1 MAVRTPGKLL
11 VVALLVAVT
20 LAAYAPLFGNAFV
33 NYDDDLYIT
42 NNHHVRGGL
51 EAESVTWAFT
61 TFQGANWF
69 PLTRLSWMLDAEL
82 FGLNA
87 TGFHLTNLLL
97 HVANAVLVFLV
108 LARMTGA
115 IGASAFVAA
124 IFAVHP
130 LHVESVAWAA
140 ARKDVLSGLFALLAL
155 LAYERYVRSPRPR
168 GWYAALTAALAL
180 GLMAKPTLV
189 TLPFLLLLLDEWPL
203 VRLRRPEPPATWE
216 SSRVRRAIA
225 EKLPLLVL
233 VAAAS
238 AVTWVAQHSG
248 GTVQSLEIYP
258 LAVRAQNALVA
269 TIAYIAKAFWPSG
282 LAVFYPHPG
291 RALPIAQVVGAA
303 AALTAIS
310 AGVVYALRRRPYLA
324 VGWLWFI
331 GGLVPVIGLVQVGQ
345 AAMADRYTYLPLI
358 GLAVMLAWGAHESAQ
373 HSRALARGVA
383 ALGAVVVVVLA
394 WVTADQ
400 VRTWR
405 SSVTLLEHALR
416 VTERNHVAHT
426 NLGLALAGA
435 DQLDAA
441 AAHLL
446 AALRFAPGAPMASGL
461 LAELRVRQARLE
473 DARRHYQAAL
483 RRRPYLAVGW
493 LWFVGGLVPVIGLV
507 QVGQA
512 AMADRYTYLPLI
524 GLAVMVAWGARESA
538 ERSRALARGAAALGT
553 VVVVALAWIT
563 AEQVRTWR
571 SSVTLLEHA
580 LRVTERNHVAHTNLG
595 LALAGADRLDAAAA
609 HLLAALRFA
618 PGAPM
623 ANGLLAE
630 LRVRQERLED
640 ARRHYQAALRN
651 QPEEVRWLV
660 GLGSVLLQLEEF
672 ARAESRYRTALQ
684 IRASAASAHAG
695 LGLALLGQERVD
707 AAIASFEE
715 ARRLEPAE
723 AQVHEQLGRALQRAG
738 RDAEAIAAYREA
750 HRLGARSS
758 LLLNNLA
765 WLLATSDRASPGD
778 PAEAVAFAGKAV
790 AATRRMNPA
799 VLDTL
804 AVAYAAAGRP
814 QDALRTAR
822 EALAVAEEKGDD
834 ALASEIRERIE
845 SYTAGSR

>member
-1 MAVRTPGKLL
+1 MAGRTPSKLL

-42 NNHHVRGGL
+42 HNHHVRSGL
-51 EAESVTWAFT
+51 EAESVAWAFT

-87 TGFHLTNLLL
+87 TGFHFTNLLL
-97 HVANAVLVFLV
+97 HVANVVLVFLV

-155 LAYERYVRSPRPR
+155 LAYERYVRAPRPR
-168 GWYAALTAALAL
+168 RWYAAITAALAL

-203 VRLRRPEPPATWE
+203 ARLRPPEPPAAWE
-216 SSRVRRAIA
+216 RSRVRRAIA
-225 EKLPLLVL
+225 EKLPLLAL

-238 AVTWVAQHSG
+238 AVTFVAQRSG

-258 LAVRAQNALVA
+258 LAVRMQNALVA
-269 TIAYIAKAFWPSG
+269 TVAYIGKTFWPSG

-291 RALPIAQVVGAA
+291 RALPIAQVLGAA
-303 AALTAIS
+303 ALLTAIS
-310 AGVVYALRRRPYLA
+310 VGVL
-324 VGWLWFI
+324 
-331 GGLVPVIGLVQVGQ
+331 
-345 AAMADRYTYLPLI
+345 T
-358 GLAVMLAWGAHESAQ
+358 
-373 HSRALARGVA
+373 
-383 ALGAVVVVVLA
+383 
-394 WVTADQ
+394 
-400 VRTWR
+400 
-405 SSVTLLEHALR
+405 
-416 VTERNHVAHT
+416 
-426 NLGLALAGA
+426 
-435 DQLDAA
+435 
-441 AAHLL
+441 
-446 AALRFAPGAPMASGL
+446 
-461 LAELRVRQARLE
+461 
-473 DARRHYQAAL
+473 AL

-538 ERSRALARGAAALGT
+538 EHSRALARGAAALGA
-553 VVVVALAWIT
+553 VVVMALAWVT

-595 LALAGADRLDAAAA
+595 MVLAGGDRLDAAAA

-618 PGAPM
+618 PRAPI

-630 LRVRQERLED
+630 VRVRQERLED
-640 ARRHYQAALRN
+640 ARRHYQAALRRR
-651 QPEEVRWLV
+651 PEDVRWLA
-660 GLGSVLLQLEEF
+660 GLGSLLLQLEKF
-672 ARAESRYRTALQ
+672 ARAESQYRAALQ
-684 IRASAASAHAG
+684 TRPSAASLHAG
-695 LGLALLGQERVD
+695 LGLALLGRGQVD

-723 AQVHEQLGRALQRAG
+723 AQVHGHLGRALQRAG
-738 RDAEAIAAYREA
+738 RDAEAIAAYRETL
-750 HRLGARSS
+750 RLGARTPP
-758 LLLNNLA
+758 LLNNLA
-765 WLLATSDRASPGD
+765 WLLATGDRASAGN
-778 PAEAVAFAGKAV
+778 AGEAVAFAGEAV

-814 QDALRTAR
+814 EDALRTAR
-822 EALAVAEEKGDD
+822 EALAVAEAKGDD
-834 ALASEIRERIE
+834 ALASGIRERIE
-845 SYTAGSR
+845 RYTAGIQ

>member
-1 MAVRTPGKLL
+1 MVGRTPSQLL

-42 NNHHVRGGL
+42 NNHHVRSGL
-51 EAESVTWAFT
+51 EAESVAWAFT

-97 HVANAVLVFLV
+97 HVANVVLVFLV

-115 IGASAFVAA
+115 IGAGAFVAA

-155 LAYERYVRSPRPR
+155 LAYERYVRAPRPR
-168 GWYAALTAALAL
+168 GWYAATTAALAL

-203 VRLRRPEPPATWE
+203 ARLRRPEPPATWE
-216 SSRVRRAIA
+216 RSRVRRAIV
-225 EKLPLLVL
+225 EKLPLLAL

-238 AVTWVAQHSG
+238 AVTFVAQRSG

-258 LAVRAQNALVA
+258 LAVRVQNALVA
-269 TIAYIAKAFWPSG
+269 TVAYIAKTFWPSG

-291 RALPIAQVVGAA
+291 RALPIAQVLGAA
-303 AALTAIS
+303 ALLTAIS
-310 AGVVYALRRRPYLA
+310 AGVLY
-324 VGWLWFI
+324 
-331 GGLVPVIGLVQVGQ
+331 
-345 AAMADRYTYLPLI
+345 
-358 GLAVMLAWGAHESAQ
+358 
-373 HSRALARGVA
+373 
-383 ALGAVVVVVLA
+383 
-394 WVTADQ
+394 
-400 VRTWR
+400 
-405 SSVTLLEHALR
+405 
-416 VTERNHVAHT
+416 
-426 NLGLALAGA
+426 
-435 DQLDAA
+435 
-441 AAHLL
+441 
-446 AALRFAPGAPMASGL
+446 
-461 LAELRVRQARLE
+461 
-473 DARRHYQAAL
+473 AL

-538 ERSRALARGAAALGT
+538 ERSRALARGAAALGA
-553 VVVVALAWIT
+553 VVVVALAWVT

-571 SSVTLLEHA
+571 SSITLLEHA

-595 LALAGADRLDAAAA
+595 LALSGADRLDAAAA

-630 LRVRQERLED
+630 VRVRQERLED
-640 ARRHYQAALRN
+640 ARRHYQAVLRR
-651 QPEEVRWLV
+651 QPEEVRWLA

-672 ARAESRYRTALQ
+672 ARAESKYRAALQ
-684 IRASAASAHAG
+684 TRPSAASVHAG
-695 LGLALLGQERVD
+695 LGLALLGQEQVD

-723 AQVHEQLGRALQRAG
+723 AQVHGHLGRALQRAG

-750 HRLGARSS
+750 LRLGARAP

-765 WLLATSDRASPGD
+765 WLLATSDRASAGD
-778 PAEAVAFAGKAV
+778 AAEAVAFAGEAV

-822 EALAVAEEKGDD
+822 EALAVAEVEGDA
-834 ALASEIRERIE
+834 ALAADIRERIE
-845 SYTAGSR
+845 RYTAGVE